1 MKKQSIYILLG
12 VFLISSFSCT
22 KDLKLTPTSLI
33 SANSF
38 WKNSDDAEGGLYG
51 MYVAFRNLAQSNL
64 YLLGE
69 ARSEIMGNGIQNADF
84 RIKYF
89 TNTLT
94 ATNADLNWSVPYQI
108 IDYANLIIK
117 NVPGIPFADQSLKNS
132 ILAQAYAMRAYIY
145 FTLAKTW
152 GDVPLIT
159 DPTSGFD
166 ATSTFK
172 ERTPVGQVFDLIKT
186 DIDQALKL
194 FPDNKFPV
202 GRSTWSK
209 PATYVLK
216 GDVYLWTGK
225 LMSGGQVDFKT
236 ALNALDS
243 AQTPDVGLLPN
254 YSDIFSYTNKG
265 NKEIIFAAHFQYLE
279 STNNYFGDMW
289 IAPGDIPPTI
299 DSATA
304 SILGIGGNYNWWA
317 PTALVRNQFTDDDQ
331 RKAASFLDIY
341 SHVNGVSKYFT
352 SVVLK
357 GQGYILNGVRL
368 FLNDVIIYRYAE
380 VLLLKAEAENA
391 LGLDPSAEI
400 NAVRQRA
407 YGNNFPAHIFVSGS
421 QAENDDA
428 ILKERL
434 LELAFEGKRWW
445 DLVRFGK
452 AFDIVPTLQG
462 RQGSQYL
469 LLWPVTQETIT
480 LNPKIQQTPGY

>member
-1 MKKQSIYILLG
+1 MKKQFIYILLG
-12 VFLISSFSCT
+12 CFLISSFSCT
-22 KDLKLTPTSLI
+22 KDLKLAPTSII
-33 SANSF
+33 SVNSF
-38 WKNSDDAEGGLYG
+38 WKTSDDAVGGLYG
-51 MYVAFRNLAQSNL
+51 MYDKFRSLAQSNL

-69 ARSEIMGNGIQNADF
+69 ARSEMMGNGIQNADF

-108 IDYANLIIK
+108 IDYANLVIK
-117 NVPGIPFADQSLKNS
+117 NVPGISFTDQSLKNS
-132 ILAQAYAMRAYIY
+132 ILAQAYSMRAYIY

-172 ERTPVGQVFDLIKT
+172 ERTPVGRVFDLIKT
-186 DIDQALKL
+186 DIQQALKL
-194 FPDNKFPV
+194 FPSSKFPV

-225 LMSGGQVDFKT
+225 LMSGGQADFNI

-279 STNNYFGDMW
+279 ATNNYFGDMW

-304 SILGIGGNYNWWA
+304 SILGIGGNLNWWA
-317 PTALVRNQFTDDDQ
+317 PTPLVMNQFTNDDQ
-331 RKAASFLDIY
+331 RKAASFLEIY
-341 SHVNGVSKYFT
+341 SHVNGVPQYFT

-357 GQGYILNGVRL
+357 GQGFILNGVRL
-368 FLNDVIIYRYAE
+368 FLCDVIIYRYAE
-380 VLLLKAEAENA
+380 LLLLKAEAENA
-391 LGLDPSAEI
+391 LGLDPSTEI

-407 YGNNFPAHIFVSGS
+407 YGNNFPAHIFVNGS
-421 QAENDDA
+421 MAENDDA

-452 AFDIVPTLQG
+452 AFDKVPTLQG
-462 RQGSQYL
+462 RQGSPYL
-469 LLWPVTQETIT
+469 LLWPVTQQTIT
-480 LNPKIQQTPGY
+480 LNPKILQTPGY